1 MAQGSSGE
9 DERLNFRTKLSFGVG
24 SGAESIALF
33 SVGSYAMLFYNQV
46 LGLEAHLA
54 GLAISASLFLD
65 GISDPLVGSLS
76 DRTKS
81 RWGRRHVYM
90 FFAPIPIVLSLIAVF
105 NPPDGLGKWGLFAWF
120 AVTVVLLRQ
129 SMTFYHTPHL
139 ALGGELSRDYTERSK
154 VMAYNSFF
162 TWAGAAG
169 TTWIALSY
177 FFKATPEYPRGLLNP
192 EPYTPYS
199 IVMAVLALALLAASA
214 WFTRDR
220 IPHLPKAPDNLP
232 KYSPFEFFKDI
243 GKAFAN
249 RNYVWLLVA
258 YFFLSMMIGLRGG
271 LHLYTNTYYWH
282 LTSEQIRFFVIGSF
296 AGYLSAFL
304 FAAMLHGRF
313 DKKRTI
319 IISAIVYALAPSAPI
334 LLGFAGVLSDQTAGL
349 LPILIAFSILSY
361 GAASVLSISIMS
373 ALADIADENEL
384 TFGVRQEGVLY
395 STRALFAKVDQ
406 AIGAAL
412 AGFVLT
418 LIAFPTKAKVED
430 VPADVVWNL
439 ALWDGILA
447 GVPGFIAVFFYARY
461 KITRASYEATKAALA
476 ERRAAS
482 LAPVA
487 TAIQAA
493 DDVPKPLVPPV
504 VSPRP
509 GPAE

>member
-9 DERLNFRTKLSFGVG
+9 DERLSFRTKLSFGVG

-81 RWGRRHVYM
+81 RWGRRHIYM

-105 NPPDGLGKWGLFAWF
+105 NPPDGLGRWGLFAWF
-120 AVTVVLLRQ
+120 TVTVILLRQ

-192 EPYTPYS
+192 EPYAPYS
-199 IVMAVLALALLAASA
+199 IVMALLALALLGASA

-232 KYSPFEFFKDI
+232 KFSPFEFFKDI

-319 IISAIVYALAPSAPI
+319 IVSAIVYALAPSAPI
-334 LLGFAGVLSDQTAGL
+334 LLGFAGVLTDQTAGL

-418 LIAFPTKAKVED
+418 LIAFPTKAKVEE
-430 VPADVVWNL
+430 VPAEVVWNL
-439 ALWDGILA
+439 ALWDGVLA

-461 KITRASYEATKAALA
+461 KITRASYEETKAALA
-476 ERRAAS
+476 ARRAAIR
-482 LAPVA
+482 APLA
-487 TAIQAA
+487 TATQAA
-493 DDVPKPLVPPV
+493 DGVPQPLVPPV
-504 VSPRP
+504 ISPRP
-509 GPAE
+509 AE